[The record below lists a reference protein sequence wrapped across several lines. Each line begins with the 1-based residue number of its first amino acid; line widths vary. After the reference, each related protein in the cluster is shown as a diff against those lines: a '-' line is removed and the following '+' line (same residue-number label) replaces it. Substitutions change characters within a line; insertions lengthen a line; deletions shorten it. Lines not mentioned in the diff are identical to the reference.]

1 MGGGKWGKGGGK
13 GGKGGKGGG
22 KKKKSK
28 SRKSLNFRSVPT
40 TDDASVHAAVD
51 AAGPA
56 AAAPRSGKD
65 LWSLDSVEKLV
76 PPPKKPSLMYRL
88 YKSAKRAAGFKS
100 TKKGLALDEEEEEE
114 DDDPGVKPSSSAT
127 APTTTATATATAA
140 TTTTAGSPLAND
152 ARLVNPFASLGKLDP
167 SSPVPVP
174 VSGSPPRPP
183 GSLPSGE
190 SGGGGAPRARIAHPA
205 EANAA
210 ERGETRKTF
219 SVYSAYKGLRRRV
232 RGDFSDFGKM
242 TKTCRAADPHPSRA
256 FDANE
261 TSTTNV
267 DDAFAALDAAAR
279 KGRPP
284 PGTLDPSN
292 PVPAPVSRDVRVGT
306 REFPGISSSGSE
318 PASSE
323 STASRA
329 YREALRVMLPPDA
342 RARAAAREPT
352 FGTTGTIAPGSAS
365 ARSHPRVSP
374 GFPRRSFDATSSAG
388 HISGTA
394 TGTHHTKTSS
404 RNVSRSDAS
413 PSPGTSSTK
422 TSPSPSGEPARDAGS
437 SSALARADA
446 IVRAAAA
453 ERVADTP
460 RGRFRAATRALIGDM
475 RRRSD
480 AVAGVARGALE
491 VFDTL
496 LALEP
501 AAASLGRV
509 QRRVDP
515 AFWARV
521 PPPPPRP
528 PRASLRVAAS
538 DPRCVSRPR
547 LDARKSVRFRAV
559 QAAAKRGT
567 SDSRLGEDGRTENV
581 SAENVSANVEDSLPD
596 RPAPR
601 ASGSPGGRPASSSTT
616 LAARGTLTSSS
627 PSTSSSSSPDASP
640 APRTWVSGRG
650 GSVAGDHLA
659 RSPATMAAARARAA
673 AMVKRTNR
681 AGRSRFAT
689 LSDSESDG
697 DDDEDDGS
705 SSSDERFESRLFLRS
720 LRPANGASDL
730 ENLRAVR
737 REMLARRAEASP
749 STVVPVS
756 SDVWTELA
764 KLGGFES
771 FDDVPTAAEAA
782 AGLSASVSAVARAGG
797 DVASATREVSRARV
811 RAAYAAD
818 AARKRADAPTRP
830 HAAAVGSGFG
840 SPPTS
845 LARRREE
852 YREARAK
859 QAGYGERR

>member
-1 MGGGKWGKGGGK
+1 M
-13 GGKGGKGGG
+13 
-22 KKKKSK
+22 
-28 SRKSLNFRSVPT
+28 
-40 TDDASVHAAVD
+40 
-51 AAGPA
+51 
-56 AAAPRSGKD
+56 
-65 LWSLDSVEKLV
+65 
-76 PPPKKPSLMYRL
+76 
-88 YKSAKRAAGFKS
+88 
-100 TKKGLALDEEEEEE
+100 
-114 DDDPGVKPSSSAT
+114 
-127 APTTTATATATAA
+127 
-140 TTTTAGSPLAND
+140 
-152 ARLVNPFASLGKLDP
+152 
-167 SSPVPVP
+167 
-174 VSGSPPRPP
+174 
-183 GSLPSGE
+183 
-190 SGGGGAPRARIAHPA
+190 
-205 EANAA
+205 
-210 ERGETRKTF
+210 
-219 SVYSAYKGLRRRV
+219 YSAYKGLRRRV
-232 RGDFSDFGKM
+232 RGDFSGRQDDQDAS
-242 TKTCRAADPHPSRA
+242 RADPHPSRA

-306 REFPGISSSGSE
+306 REFPGILSSGSE

-352 FGTTGTIAPGSAS
+352 TGTTGTIAPGSAS

-422 TSPSPSGEPARDAGS
+422 TSPSPSGEPARDAAGHPPRS
-437 SSALARADA
+437 RARRRDRSRGGGGGARGGHPAVDSARRRARSSA
-446 IVRAAAA
+446 ICAA
-453 ERVADTP
+453 EATP
-460 RGRFRAATRALIGDM
+460 
-475 RRRSD
+475 S
-480 AVAGVARGALE
+480 
-491 VFDTL
+491 
-496 LALEP
+496 P
-501 AAASLGRV
+501 ASL
-509 QRRVDP
+509 
-515 AFWARV
+515 AARSRCSI
-521 PPPPPRP
+521 PFSRWNPPPRRWDACRGAWIP
-528 PRASLRVAAS
+528 RSGRASRRRLRNHLARLFAS
-538 DPRCVSRPR
+538 PRRIRGACRDRGWTRENLFGSERFRRRRNAGRATRDSAKTVERKTSPRKTSPRTSKTASPIDPRR
-547 LDARKSVRFRAV
+547 
-559 QAAAKRGT
+559 
-567 SDSRLGEDGRTENV
+567 
-581 SAENVSANVEDSLPD
+581 
-596 RPAPR
+596 APR
-601 ASGSPGGRPASSSTT
+601 VHPGSPRVVVDDTRGARVTHVVLAVDVFVFFSGRP
-616 LAARGTLTSSS
+616 
-627 PSTSSSSSPDASP
+627 P

-689 LSDSESDG
+689 RSDSESDG

-840 SPPTS
+840 SRPG
-845 LARRREE
+845 RWRGGGEE